1 MKRGSVIRNSWK
13 EKVNRKLVT
22 VLGVTLLLVGAVA
35 ANILIDRSA
44 DGNKSVSTLAENE
57 DAVTASAAAN
67 FFVSF
72 RNDRETTREQEIAYL
87 DAVITQGADADT
99 LADAQQQKLA
109 IVDSMEKELT
119 IESLIKAKGFH
130 DAAVTLHKGSINVIL
145 EAETLSDEQ
154 VAQVLDIIIRETGE
168 SADNVKISTA
178 Q

>member
-1 MKRGSVIRNSWK
+1 MKRGTAIRSNLK

-22 VLGVTLLLVGAVA
+22 VLGVSLLLLGAIA
-35 ANILIDRSA
+35 ANVLIDQSE
-44 DGNKSVSTLAENE
+44 GK
-57 DAVTASAAAN
+57 AVSAAAN
-67 FFVSF
+67 DGDAVAASANTSFFVSF

-119 IESLIKAKGFH
+119 IESLIKAKGFS
-130 DAAVTLHKGSINVIL
+130 DAAVTIHKGSINVIL

-154 VAQVLDIIIRETGE
+154 VAQVLDIILRETGE

>member
-1 MKRGSVIRNSWK
+1 MKRGTAIRSNLK
-13 EKVNRKLVT
+13 EKINRKLVT
-22 VLGVTLLLVGAVA
+22 VLGVSLLLVGAIA
-35 ANILIDRSA
+35 ANVLIDREQAVSKSRDIGSA
-44 DGNKSVSTLAENE
+44 GE
-57 DAVTASAAAN
+57 DAVAASAAAN

-119 IESLIKAKGFH
+119 IESLIKAKGFS
-130 DAAVTLHKGSINVIL
+130 DAAVTLHKGSVNVIL
-145 EAETLSDEQ
+145 AAETLSDEQ
-154 VAQVLDIIIRETGE
+154 VAQVLDIILRETGE